1 MVKRIAVIGPKCSGK
16 TKLIEKYVKK
26 RYSPTYMST
35 LVSDVVKDSENNI
48 IWDTPSNPRFIGD
61 VQLVLK
67 KSAGVILCFCPSVP
81 ESFHQALALI
91 EGFDKPFVIAAT
103 KADIKPFCIRDE
115 WSSEA
120 RVRRVKIIRT
130 SAVNGGGVS
139 QVFKEI
145 YDLVPDEKEIVLSS
159 LEYTTQ
165 QLGSCINYGVSYIT

>member
-67 KSAGVILCFCPSVP
+67 KAAGVILCFCPSVP
-81 ESFHQALALI
+81 ESFH
-91 EGFDKPFVIAAT
+91 
-103 KADIKPFCIRDE
+103 
-115 WSSEA
+115 
-120 RVRRVKIIRT
+120 
-130 SAVNGGGVS
+130 
-139 QVFKEI
+139 
-145 YDLVPDEKEIVLSS
+145 
-159 LEYTTQ
+159 
-165 QLGSCINYGVSYIT
+165 